1 MILRDTTFDEQVRTI
16 QLSRAAARP
25 SLAAPVVAIDEE
37 PAMPVRETLTF
48 ETVAAWLAVQDE
60 PTRTA
65 CASIL
70 SDELT
75 HVHETARTDGRA
87 LGEAQGREQAQ
98 QACQRVLDG
107 LAAVAKAAE
116 EELTRER
123 SRLADLCAE
132 IVGEALAKIAGPL
145 LSTRKAT
152 VGAVTEVL
160 RRVKEGR
167 DLAVRVS
174 PADLPILQHEEKRLA
189 AVVPGRALKLVAD
202 ARIELGGCIVESSLG
217 ALDGRLDVQLRE
229 LYATLRAARTPAPER
244 S

>member
-16 QLSRAAARP
+16 QLARAAARP
-25 SLAAPVVAIDEE
+25 PLAMPVCAIDEE
-37 PAMPVRETLTF
+37 PASPVREALTF
-48 ETVAAWLAVQDE
+48 EAVAAWLAVQDE
-60 PTRTA
+60 PTRNA

-70 SDELT
+70 SDELSC
-75 HVHETARTDGRA
+75 VHDAARIDGRA
-87 LGEAQGREQAQ
+87 LGEAQGREQAH
-98 QACQRVLDG
+98 QACQQILDG
-107 LAAVAKAAE
+107 LAAIARAAE
-116 EELTRER
+116 EELAREQAK
-123 SRLADLCAE
+123 LADLCAE
-132 IVGEALAKIAGPL
+132 IVGEVFAKIAGPL

-152 VGAVTEVL
+152 VGAVTQVL

-174 PADLPILQHEEKRLA
+174 PSDLPILQQEETRLA
-189 AVVPGRALKLVAD
+189 AAVPGRALKLVAD

-229 LYATLRAARTPAPER
+229 LYATLRAARTAAPEH